1 MKILFSRMLLMKGA
15 EVDAVDAKDR
25 TPLFFAAR
33 SENYLDVVTL
43 VEEGGA
49 DIFKTNLG
57 ENNPYDV
64 AKSTDILKF
73 FFSKTS
79 VDQLLKADPKIKLY
93 DKVVENHPNLI
104 EPFLNI
110 FISAKK
116 LRNGNTDLDSP
127 ETKFEYNLAL
137 FSRGNR
143 EKRKKYNMMH
153 RHLKLIDTKNTDMLL
168 HPIMRSFT
176 DLKWMQFMGLFL
188 ALIFCVFVFLGSFS
202 WYGLWYVDVTQ
213 CTPLNLKSEKEPVE
227 DNCAYGFKGI
237 LICTKEAEF
246 EDVKN
251 SDSTKIDDQT
261 KAKLLLL
268 CEDQLRTCM

>member
-1 MKILFSRMLLMKGA
+1 MLLMKGA
-15 EVDAVDAKDR
+15 KVDAMDAKGR

-33 SENYLDVVTL
+33 CENYLDVVTL

-49 DIFKTNLG
+49 DIFKTSSNDKKG
-57 ENNPYDV
+57 PYDV

-79 VDQLLKADPKIKLY
+79 VDQLLKADPEINLY

-168 HPIMRSFT
+168 HPVMRAFT

-213 CTPLNLKSEKEPVE
+213 CTPLNLKGLDDEPVE
-227 DNCAYGFKGI
+227 DNCAYGYKGI
-237 LICTKEAEF
+237 LICTNEKDF
-246 EDVKN
+246 QVTNN
-251 SDSTKIDDQT
+251 SNNMDDLTKTKLIFSESQLSTCK
-261 KAKLLLL
+261 
-268 CEDQLRTCM
+268 